1 MCYNAIMSEEQ
12 TIEVI
17 ARNRKAPFQYHL
29 LEKYEAGV
37 ALMGT
42 EVKSLRERQTSI
54 AESFARIENGE
65 VLLYNMQINPY
76 EHGNRFNH
84 EPKRVRKLL
93 LHRKEIERIA
103 GKVQQRGFTLV
114 PLSVYFKNGFAK
126 IELAVA
132 RGKSFADKRDTLR
145 AKDAQRAIKQE
156 IQKRKKV

>member
-1 MCYNAIMSEEQ
+1 MTEEEN
-12 TIEVI
+12 IEVV

-29 LEKYEAGV
+29 LDRYEAGI
-37 ALMGT
+37 ALLGT

-54 AESFARIENGE
+54 AESFARIENDE
-65 VLLYNMQINPY
+65 VVLYNMQINPY

-84 EPKRVRKLL
+84 DPKRVRKLL

-156 IQKRKKV
+156 IVKRKTRFRR

>member
-1 MCYNAIMSEEQ
+1 MTEEKA
-12 TIEVI
+12 IEVI
-17 ARNRKAPFQYHL
+17 ARNRKAAFQYHIL
-29 LEKYEAGV
+29 DKYEAGI

-42 EVKSLRERQTSI
+42 EVKSLRDRQVSI
-54 AESFARIENGE
+54 SESFARIANGE
-65 VLLYNMQINPY
+65 VLLYNTQINPY

-84 EPKRVRKLL
+84 DPKRVRKLL
-93 LHRKEIERIA
+93 LHKEEIGRIA

-114 PLSVYFKNGFAK
+114 PLSVYFKNGIAK

-156 IQKRKKV
+156 ISKRKMTPRGGR